1 VDLIPAPNQPP
12 SAQFGETAAG
22 LVVRFEDRSADT
34 DGSVASWLWSFGDGT
49 VSTERHPVKT
59 YTASGSYA
67 VTLTVTDD
75 RAASSTSSSTI
86 TLP

>member
-1 VDLIPAPNQPP
+1 
-12 SAQFGETAAG
+12 
-22 LVVRFEDRSADT
+22 
-34 DGSVASWLWSFGDGT
+34 
-49 VSTERHPVKT
+49 VKT